1 MLIPPKKILPLIEG
15 KLRKK
20 IILIFFLTSIG
31 TFLETLG
38 IGIILPSLNIIVEG
52 KSGLQNIL
60 SKFDFLNFNFNYLVK
75 LSNSEI
81 IIFCLL
87 VLLSIFFIKAIF
99 FIYLHWQ
106 TNKFSNEIDFEL
118 SKKFFK
124 LYLSQE
130 YTFHITRNSA
140 ELIRN
145 VTDEV
150 RTFSVNVVNPL
161 LTIIVESFVLIALS
175 ILILSVQPVAAILV
189 GIIVAVCSVAYIKF
203 VKKQITNIGKDRQIH
218 DALKIQHLK
227 QGLNGIKE
235 IKITGNEKEFLSIF
249 NRHNFQSL
257 KTRTVIHFLLQ
268 IPRFILEFIGVL
280 ALTLFGIILV
290 VQSIDLKE
298 FLPTFGLFAA
308 AAFRLLPSANRIIQ
322 SINAMRFGKPAVE
335 LLNRELNYLEKNKVK
350 IENVE
355 EEKNLHFNKITF
367 NKVSYKYPNTEKN
380 VLKNVSFEIN
390 EGESVGIVGE
400 SGSGKST
407 LVDLITGLISTSSGT
422 IKFDENLLVSN
433 KRNWQKNIGYV
444 PQFIFLTD
452 DTILKNIAFGI
463 EEKKI
468 KISSIKNS
476 LKNSQLKNFVDSL
489 TNGLNTVVGESGV
502 RLSGGQRQRIGIARA
517 LYFEPKL
524 LVLDEAT
531 SSLDLE
537 TEKKIM
543 DDINYLKR
551 NKTLIIVSHRQST
564 ISQCDRI
571 FEIKN
576 GNIFE
581 TN

>member
-1 MLIPPKKILPLIEG
+1 MLISPKKILSLIEG

-60 SKFDFLNFNFNYLVK
+60 SKFDFLNFNFNYLLQ

-87 VLLSIFFIKAIF
+87 ALLSIFFIKAIF
-99 FIYLHWQ
+99 FIYLFWQ

-161 LTIIVESFVLIALS
+161 LTIIVESFVLIAVS
-175 ILILSVQPVAAILV
+175 ILILAVQPVAAILV

-203 VKKQITNIGKDRQIH
+203 VKKQIIDIGKDRQIH

-290 VQSIDLKE
+290 FQSIDLKE
-298 FLPTFGLFAA
+298 FLPTFGLFAV

-322 SINAMRFGKPAVE
+322 SINAMRFGKPAVD
-335 LLNRELNYLEKNKVK
+335 LLSRELNYLEKNKVT
-350 IENVE
+350 IENAE
-355 EEKNLHFNKITF
+355 EEKNLHFDKITF

-390 EGESVGIVGE
+390 KGESIGIVGE

-433 KRNWQKNIGYV
+433 KRNWPKNIGYV

-476 LKNSQLKNFVDSL
+476 LKSTQLKNFVDSL
-489 TNGLNTVVGESGV
+489 TNGLDTVVGESGV

-543 DDINYLKR
+543 DDISYLKK